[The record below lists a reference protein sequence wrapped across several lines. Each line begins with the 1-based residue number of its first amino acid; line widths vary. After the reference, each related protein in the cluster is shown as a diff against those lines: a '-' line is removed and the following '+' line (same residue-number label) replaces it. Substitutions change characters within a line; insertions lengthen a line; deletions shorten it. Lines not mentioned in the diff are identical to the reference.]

1 MSVGETL
8 KSRGAIPA
16 TEFIDLVKRCDI
28 LFTMVPNDEVLQR
41 LIKLAIAGSQGL
53 SSKIFVDCSTV
64 YPDTTEKLSSHLAKQ
79 EAVLL
84 SAPVFGGPAVA
95 STGNLNASSASLLK
109 IGSNIITLSLME
121 AVGEAQVFAEKTR
134 LSTAAMGELITESF
148 GAIAGGYSKRL
159 TSGIYAPPL
168 DTRPEFG
175 VTLAIKDS
183 KHALSM
189 AEEYKFKLPGL
200 ELASKHM
207 NAARV
212 YGGECQD
219 ASAIYGI
226 LRQHAGLSF
235 WNENSH
241 QDGK

>member
-1 MSVGETL
+1 
-8 KSRGAIPA
+8 
-16 TEFIDLVKRCDI
+16 
-28 LFTMVPNDEVLQR
+28 
-41 LIKLAIAGSQGL
+41 
-53 SSKIFVDCSTV
+53 
-64 YPDTTEKLSSHLAKQ
+64 
-79 EAVLL
+79 
-84 SAPVFGGPAVA
+84 
-95 STGNLNASSASLLK
+95 
-109 IGSNIITLSLME
+109 
-121 AVGEAQVFAEKTR
+121 
-134 LSTAAMGELITESF
+134 MGELITESF

-175 VTLAIKDS
+175 VSLAIKDS

-235 WNENSH
+235 WNENSR